1 MSKQVEPNTDGDST
15 ADAIAIVVV
24 MSIVLLAAVYWLS
37 TF

>member
-1 MSKQVEPNTDGDST
+1 MSKQVEPNTDGDSI

-24 MSIVLLAAVYWLS
+24 MSIVLLAIVYWLS